1 MGCSDL
7 VDFDGEPKRPPDRCP
22 DLKAGSAAGGHRQIG
37 GVNVGLCVHD
47 PLGSGQSR
55 PPPRPL
61 VDLFQN
67 RPHRFGS
74 GVGDPAV
81 VEMEGCGLSGLWG
94 HMIVAHGTTVV

>member
-1 MGCSDL
+1 MGCIDL
-7 VDFDGEPKRPPDRCP
+7 LDFDGEPQRPPDRCV
-22 DLKAGSAAGGHRQIG
+22 DQKAGSAAWGHRQIG
-37 GVNVGLCVHD
+37 GINVSLCSPD
-47 PLGSGQSR
+47 PFGCCQSR

-67 RPHRFGS
+67 RPHRFDS

-81 VEMEGCGLSGLWG
+81 VEMKGCGLSGLWG